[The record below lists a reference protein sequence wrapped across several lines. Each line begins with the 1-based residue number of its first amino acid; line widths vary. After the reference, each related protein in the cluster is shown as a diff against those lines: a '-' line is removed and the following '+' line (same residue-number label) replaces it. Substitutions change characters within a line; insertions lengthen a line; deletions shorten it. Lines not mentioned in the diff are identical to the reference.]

1 MNEAEKMST
10 TRMQKYAAGDRS
22 PMGMVADSPWGAR
35 VSLLVLMLVPIF
47 KLMEKRVGEL
57 VSRWREASGRGAGP
71 SLVPA
76 AALRL
81 TRCSLRTDR
90 QCSLPW

>member
-1 MNEAEKMST
+1 
-10 TRMQKYAAGDRS
+10 
-22 PMGMVADSPWGAR
+22 MGMVADSPWGAR

-47 KLMEKRVGEL
+47 KLREKRVGEL

-71 SLVPA
+71 SVVPA